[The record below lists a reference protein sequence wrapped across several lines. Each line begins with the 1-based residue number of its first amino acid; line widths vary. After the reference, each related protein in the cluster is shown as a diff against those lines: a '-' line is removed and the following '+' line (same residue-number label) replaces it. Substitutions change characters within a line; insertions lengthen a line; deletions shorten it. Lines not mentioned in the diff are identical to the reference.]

1 MNSPNA
7 ILSLNQI
14 SKSFSGVQV
23 LHSISVDIQPGEV
36 MGILGENGAGKSTLL
51 KIISGI
57 YQRSSGTVSVS
68 GKAVDITSPATAK
81 ALGIAM
87 IPQEFNLISS
97 LNVFENIFLGQEVKS
112 RALLNK
118 KAMRNKASE
127 LLSLLETS
135 LSPDALIED
144 LSVADKQM
152 VEIAKALVNDA
163 QILIMDEPTT
173 VLTNQEVKVLFKLI
187 DKLKQKGVTILFIS
201 HKLKE
206 VKQLC
211 DRLMILRDGELVSLD
226 DVKDINEQDMAR
238 KMVGRELNQV
248 FPPRSTP
255 QPDVALEVENLS
267 IPGLL
272 HNIGFSVRKGEVLG
286 FSGLIGS
293 GRTET
298 AEAIMGLRRCQKS
311 QIRVHQKPVRIKS
324 INDAVQHGLAY
335 LSEDRQGCGLTMD
348 FNLIENISLISLKKY
363 CQGLIN
369 HGKST
374 QTAKQYVDK
383 FSIKAASLETELLY
397 LSGGNQQKVY
407 LSKWMD
413 TDPQILILDEPTRG
427 VDVNT
432 KKDIYHFIHN
442 LTEQG
447 LAVIVISSD
456 MEELIGLAHRVLV
469 MRQGEIQGE
478 LTQDEINEESIM
490 FLAAGLQN
498 TKTTQTLRHNKY
510 QPQESI
516 A

>member
-1 MNSPNA
+1 MTSSNA
-7 ILSLNQI
+7 ILSLENI

-23 LHSISVDIQPGEV
+23 LHGISVTIRTGEV

-57 YQRSSGTVSVS
+57 YHRTSGQVLVS
-68 GKAVDITSPATAK
+68 GKPVDITSPTVAK
-81 ALGIAM
+81 SLGIAM

-97 LNVFENIFLGQEVKS
+97 LNVFENIFLGQELKT

-118 KAMRNKASE
+118 KAMRQRARE
-127 LLSLLETS
+127 LLTLLETP
-135 LSPDALIED
+135 LSPEALIED
-144 LSVADKQM
+144 LSVAEKQM

-173 VLTNQEVKVLFKLI
+173 VLTNQEVTILFKLI
-187 DKLKQKGVTILFIS
+187 DRLKNQGVTILFIS

-211 DRLMILRDGELVSLD
+211 DRLMILRDGELVSVD
-226 DVKDINEQDMAR
+226 NVEDINEQDMAR

-248 FPPRSTP
+248 FPPHSIA
-255 QPDVALEVENLS
+255 QSNIALQVENLS
-267 IPGLL
+267 IQGLL
-272 HNIGFSVRKGEVLG
+272 HQINFSLHKGEVLG

-298 AEAIMGLRRCQKS
+298 AEAIMGLRR
-311 QIRVHQKPVRIKS
+311 RHQGNIYIHQNLASISSIK
-324 INDAVQHGLAY
+324 DAVKQGLAY
-335 LSEDRQGCGLTMD
+335 MSEDRQGCGLTMN
-348 FNLIENISLISLKKY
+348 FNLVENISLISLSQY
-363 CQGLIN
+363 CKGLIN
-369 HGKST
+369 HRKAK
-374 QTAKQYVDK
+374 QKAKQYVDT
-383 FSIKAASLETELLY
+383 FSIKAASLDTELLY

-413 TDPQILILDEPTRG
+413 TQPQILILDEPTRG

-456 MEELIGLAHRVLV
+456 MEELIGLAHRVVV
-469 MRQGEIQGE
+469 MREGRIQGE
-478 LTQDEINEESIM
+478 LKQSDINEENIM
-490 FLAAGLQN
+490 FLAAGLSGN
-498 TKTTQTLRHNKY
+498 SSRNKE

-516 A
+516 AWMR